1 MIAKYLPLIA
11 GALLRKKTRTAFT
24 LISLATAFLLIGLLQ
39 AVNSVISGG
48 ADFLGANRLITQAK
62 TSFTQPLPM
71 RQLPQI
77 ESVPGVQFVSHSQ
90 FFGGTYQEGNSFFPQ
105 FAVNPQRLYDTY
117 PEWVL
122 PESQRRAFISTQD
135 GAIAGKLLA
144 DKYGWKVGDMIPLN
158 SFIWTKQDGTRLWEW
173 RLVGIFDGRD
183 KEWSKRANLMY
194 LNYGM
199 FDEARVAGAKGLAG
213 VWVVRVTDPMQS
225 ERIAATIDKK
235 FENSPDET
243 KSQSEQEFQLGFLKQ
258 LGNIG
263 FILNA
268 ISGAVF
274 FTILIL
280 TGYTMSQA
288 VRERIPELAVLKCL
302 GFTDRTVLGL
312 VLGES
317 LVLCL
322 VGALM
327 GMSLATILP
336 PLILPPEF
344 PIRASGA
351 VWLFAGGAVL
361 VLATAVGLPPAL
373 RAMRLK
379 IVDALAGR

>member
-1 MIAKYLPLIA
+1 MIRKYLPLVVSS
-11 GALLRKKTRTAFT
+11 LLRKKTRTAFT
-24 LISLATAFLLIGLLQ
+24 LIALWAAFLLLGLLQ
-39 AVNSVISGG
+39 AVNSILSGG
-48 ADFLGANRLITQAK
+48 ADFLGASRLITQAK

-77 ESVPGVQFVSHSQ
+77 AAVPGVSFVSHSQ
-90 FFGGTYQEGNSFFPQ
+90 FFGGTYQDGNSFFPQ
-105 FAVNPQRLYDTY
+105 FAVNPQRLFDTY

-122 PESQRRAFISTQD
+122 PDSQRRAFISTQD
-135 GAIAGKLLA
+135 GAIAGRLLA
-144 DKYGWKVGDMIPLN
+144 EKYGWKVGDIIPLN
-158 SFIWTKQDGTRLWEW
+158 SFIWTKQDGTRLWQW

-183 KEWSKRANLMY
+183 EEWAKRANLMY

-199 FDEARVAGAKGLAG
+199 FDESRVQGARGLAG
-213 VWVVRVTDPMQS
+213 VWVVRVADPLQS
-225 ERIAATIDKK
+225 ERIAAAIDRK

-243 KSQSEQEFQLGFLKQ
+243 KTQSEQEFQLGFLKQ

-263 FILNA
+263 FILNS

-302 GFTDRTVLGL
+302 GFTDRTVLAL
-312 VLGES
+312 VLAEAF
-317 LVLCL
+317 VLCL
-322 VGALM
+322 AGALA
-327 GMSLATILP
+327 GMLTASVVMTA
-336 PLILPPEF
+336 LPPEF
-344 PIRASGA
+344 PVRASPG
-351 VWLFAGGAVL
+351 VWAFAGAATVFLAV
-361 VLATAVGLPPAL
+361 AVGLPPAW